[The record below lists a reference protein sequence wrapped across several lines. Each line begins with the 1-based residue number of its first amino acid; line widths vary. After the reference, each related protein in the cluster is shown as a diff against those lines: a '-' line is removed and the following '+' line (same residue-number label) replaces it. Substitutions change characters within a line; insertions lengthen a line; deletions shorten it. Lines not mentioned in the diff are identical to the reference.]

1 MDCILIRILLAAV
14 VLSLSIVS
22 CTNTSGEVMPEVP
35 GTVEVVKGDVQ
46 QIVIAPGQLV
56 NAREVSLG
64 MEANGPLGEIFVQ
77 PGDHV
82 KTGQL
87 LAVLGNGVEL
97 AAAVEAAR
105 YELISA
111 ELALQEI
118 YEGAPLKAAQAE
130 LDLANARVGL
140 EVAKYN
146 LQVHQDGSWAS
157 QAMIDEAEAKLVLA
171 EDELERAAAEYERYT
186 RRSEDDPERAK
197 ALYQYAVARQSYQAA
212 LQDLTYYTHL
222 SVENQ
227 QVQLHAE
234 VVMAEAKVAEA
245 ERWYELIKNG
255 PDTSVLARAEAHL
268 DMAAT
273 QLYSAEAASSGSELY
288 APFSGVILEVNA
300 KPGENVAAGSG
311 FITLA
316 DVGELEVFATVIEED
331 YPKLRIGQPVIL
343 FFDARPDAEIR
354 GSVDRIVPRKL
365 PGDRPLYGIFISFY
379 VPTEG
384 LVQGMTVDASII
396 IAQRDDV
403 LRLPKSIVRGS
414 SDGTATVEIWTS
426 GIREERTVSI
436 GLRGDTY
443 VEILNGLD
451 EGDQV
456 ILE

>member
-1 MDCILIRILLAAV
+1 MRCILIRILLAAV

-22 CTNTSGEVMPEVP
+22 CTTTSGEVMLEVP

-64 MEANGPLGEIFVQ
+64 MDASGPLGEIYVQ
-77 PGDHV
+77 PGDNI

-87 LAVLGNGVEL
+87 LAKLGNEVEL
-97 AAAVEAAR
+97 VAAVEAAR
-105 YELISA
+105 YELMSA

-118 YEGAPLKAAQAE
+118 YEGAPLVAAQAE
-130 LDLANARVGL
+130 LDLANARA
-140 EVAKYN
+140 EFEAAKYN
-146 LQVHQDGSWAS
+146 LRVHQDGSWAS
-157 QAMIDEAEAKLVLA
+157 QAMIDEAEANLVLA

-197 ALYQYAVARQSYQAA
+197 ALYQYAVAQQSYQAA
-212 LQDLTYYTHL
+212 LQDLNYYTHL
-222 SVENQ
+222 SVEIQ
-227 QVQLHAE
+227 RVQLYAE

-245 ERWYELIKNG
+245 ERWYGHVKNG
-255 PDTSVLARAEAHL
+255 PDPSVLAEAESRL
-268 DMAAT
+268 DMAVT
-273 QLYSAEAASSGSELY
+273 QLNSAEAALTGLELY
-288 APFSGVILEVNA
+288 APFAGVILEVNA

-316 DVGELEVFATVIEED
+316 DVSELEVFATVIEED
-331 YPKLRIGQPVIL
+331 YPKLTIGQPVIL
-343 FFDARPDAEIR
+343 FFDTRPEAEVH

-365 PGDRPLYGIFISFY
+365 PGDRPLYGVFISFDG
-379 VPTEG
+379 PTEG

-396 IAQRDDV
+396 IAQRNDV
-403 LRLPKSIVRGS
+403 LRLPKSIVRAN

-443 VEILNGLD
+443 VEILNGLE